1 MTTDSNLTGSY
12 KVQRLQRM
20 LHAEAK
26 EEPRLENWLGKLAK
40 RWFLSGCVVNT
51 RWEAGNVCC
60 FPVAMLYEQYS
71 LTRLAGTI
79 SGFAWAKV

>member
-26 EEPRLENWLGKLAK
+26 EEPRLGNW
-40 RWFLSGCVVNT
+40 RSDSVVSGCVVNT
-51 RWEAGNVCC
+51 RWEAIVCC

-79 SGFAWAKV
+79 TGFPWAKV